1 MREPCAFVTH
11 AAPDAID
18 APGAAAADDDG
29 DGALVGAVAR
39 EGCRPALA
47 KLYDRHAPT
56 MLALATKMLRQAS
69 RREAEDLLHD
79 VFLEVWRQAATYD
92 PARGTVRSWLM
103 VRLRSRALDR
113 LKASRRSG
121 AILLGDVELEDRQ
134 LGLADD
140 PSATADHGAVRGALA
155 DLPPD
160 LRVVLEL
167 GYFAGL
173 SSSEIAAAIGAP
185 VGTVKSRAAA
195 ARAPRRVAFTDD
207 EPTSVAR
214 VRR

>member
-1 MREPCAFVTH
+1 MPPASLRAACAVTVH
-11 AAPDAID
+11 APADATTD
-18 APGAAAADDDG
+18 EADDD
-29 DGALVGAVAR
+29 LVRAVAR
-39 EGCRPALA
+39 EGDRRALA
-47 KLYDRHAPT
+47 QLYDRHAPT

-113 LKASRRSG
+113 LKATRRYG
-121 AILLGDVELEDRQ
+121 AVLLGDVDLEDSR

-160 LRVVLEL
+160 QRVVLEL

-173 SSSEIAAAIGAP
+173 SSSEIAATIGAP

-195 ARAPRRVAFTDD
+195 ALAQLRVAFTDAD
-207 EPTSVAR
+207 SKTTTMPR